1 MLLHIVCSKKAPYLS
16 LKMCQELQQF
26 LPPIPKTCINPLL
39 RRCHRSFLVQAKY
52 RSETRLFEA
61 ATWQPDENNPA
72 QEESIHVIMRTH
84 VACVK
89 IKPYS
94 SPAACSSAS
103 VHHRY
108 GTDSARNAGEV
119 PRISHA
125 PQIGGTREAEVW
137 YSGIASHPPGRN
149 TVLAKTTLTFALP
162 IIIIP
167 GIP

>member
-1 MLLHIVCSKKAPYLS
+1 M
-16 LKMCQELQQF
+16 
-26 LPPIPKTCINPLL
+26 
-39 RRCHRSFLVQAKY
+39 HRSFLVQAKY

-125 PQIGGTREAEVW
+125 PQIGETQDAEVW
-137 YSGIASHPPGRN
+137 CAVSPPPHPRPENHVYENAVDVYAPDNNNNNNNPRN
-149 TVLAKTTLTFALP
+149 SLSISRFWEYAVLSL
-162 IIIIP
+162 
-167 GIP
+167 

>member
-1 MLLHIVCSKKAPYLS
+1 
-16 LKMCQELQQF
+16 MCQELQQF

-125 PQIGGTREAEVW
+125 PQIGGTRDAEVW
-137 YSGIASHPPGRN
+137 RSGIASLPPPPAR
-149 TVLAKTTLTFALP
+149 KTTFARTQSTLTLSIIT
-162 IIIIP
+162 IIIQEFP
-167 GIP
+167 KRQPNSHLSF